1 MAALLLAPLATTPS
15 YRCVQQG
22 DGSCA
27 TPTFEV
33 ESGEVHMRSHCEQD
47 RQPTVSRVM
56 DVAKQMA
63 RAHRCASVSHAS
75 MSLASG

>member
-1 MAALLLAPLATTPS
+1 MFLFAAPTLAS